1 MTDTCNLLSNLSQIK
16 GSTYHNKTY
25 KNGPRLNPS
34 EFIFTKT
41 LYGPMKLTIDKKT
54 TNVILKFIMQI
65 KKYNC

>member
-41 LYGPMKLTIDKKT
+41 LYGPMKLTIDK
-54 TNVILKFIMQI
+54 
-65 KKYNC
+65 